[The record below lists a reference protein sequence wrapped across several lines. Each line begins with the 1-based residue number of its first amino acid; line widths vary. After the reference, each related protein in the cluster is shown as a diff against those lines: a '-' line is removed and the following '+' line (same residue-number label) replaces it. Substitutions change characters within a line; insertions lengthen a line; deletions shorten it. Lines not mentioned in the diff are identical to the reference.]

1 MQVRHPT
8 WVRGRHT
15 DGMSWLALLLVAA
28 ALAVMGRGLQ
38 LTIDGRRQGRRPAA
52 DADERMVASLR
63 VVAGVKLIN
72 RGAVLLV
79 LALVLLAVVP

>member
-1 MQVRHPT
+1 
-8 WVRGRHT
+8 
-15 DGMSWLALLLVAA
+15 MSWLAVLLVVA
-28 ALAVMGRGLQ
+28 ALAVMGRGLH
-38 LTIDGRRQGRRPAA
+38 LTVDGRRQGRRPAA
-52 DADERMVASLR
+52 DADARMVASLR

>member
-1 MQVRHPT
+1 MT
-8 WVRGRHT
+8 
-15 DGMSWLALLLVAA
+15 WLALLLVAA
-28 ALAVMGRGLQ
+28 ALAVMGRGLH
-38 LTIDGRRQGRRPAA
+38 LTIDGRRQGHRSAA